1 MNSRDQIKQFFNA
14 TFFDESGQGKTCEVK
29 LALAT
34 EGGTI
39 QIGPVHVNAQTR
51 IGDLFHAEAHRLVG
65 IGEQSMEESRDQGPI
80 VPQQVQSQE
89 VQMGII
95 ETEHGRLYNIEKIEY
110 RKKAFILE
118 HYIKDGT
125 DSQYIIKRMEDGKEM
140 VPDQHKTY
148 QHVLDAYIEKMEADA
163 QG

>member
-14 TFFDESGQGKTCEVK
+14 TFFDESGRGKTCEVK

-39 QIGPVHVNAQTR
+39 QMGPVRVSAQTR
-51 IGDLFHAEAHRLVG
+51 IGDLFHAEAHRLAG
-65 IGEQSMEESRDQGPI
+65 LGEQSPDQGPI

-140 VPDQHKTY
+140 VPGQHKTY
-148 QHVLDAYIEKMEADA
+148 QHVLNAYIEKMEADS